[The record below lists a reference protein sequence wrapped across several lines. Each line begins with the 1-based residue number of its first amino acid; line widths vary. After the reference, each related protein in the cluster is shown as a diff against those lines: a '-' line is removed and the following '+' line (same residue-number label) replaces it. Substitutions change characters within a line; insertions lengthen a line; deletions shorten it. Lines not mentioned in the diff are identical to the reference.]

1 MTDTTNRKN
10 IIDRIKSLFERT
22 TENGCTEAEAIAA
35 ALAAQRLIA
44 RYDVTDAE
52 LSERRTDEPVVEVYS
67 VKVSRNW
74 AAELA
79 SVIARSFRCKTY
91 RHREGCRGEKMKNF
105 VFMGCETDATAA
117 RVAFDHLYCIGNK
130 LANEEARRQREVFGG
145 YSSRGIRTSFCAG
158 FARGVG
164 DELEKQSVALMVVTP
179 QRVEDAFEERTAG
192 WGTWTARTTLT
203 DPEAYGNGR
212 QAGRDAARAR
222 SIEGKL
228 GLSA

>member
-1 MTDTTNRKN
+1 MTDTTSRESVINK
-10 IIDRIKSLFERT
+10 IKALFERT

-35 ALAAQRLIA
+35 ALMAQRLIV

-67 VKVSRNW
+67 SEVSRNW

-79 SVIARSFRCKTY
+79 LVIASSFRCKTY
-91 RHREGCRGEKMKNF
+91 RHRVGCRGDKMKSF

-117 RVAFDHLYCIGNK
+117 RVAFDYLYRIGNK

-179 QRVEDAFEERTAG
+179 QRVEDAFKERSAG
-192 WGTWTARTTLT
+192 WNTWTARTKLT

-212 QAGRDAARAR
+212 RAGRSATRAR
-222 SIEGKL
+222 SVEGQL
-228 GLSA
+228 GLCG

>member
-1 MTDTTNRKN
+1 MTDTTSRESVINK
-10 IIDRIKSLFERT
+10 IKALFERT

-35 ALAAQRLIA
+35 ALMAQRLIV

-52 LSERRTDEPVVEVYS
+52 LSEHRTDEPVVEVYS
-67 VKVSRNW
+67 AKVSRNW
-74 AAELA
+74 ATKLA
-79 SVIARSFRCKTY
+79 SVIARSFRCKMY

-105 VFMGCETDATAA
+105 VFMGYETDATAA
-117 RVAFDHLYCIGNK
+117 RVAFDYLYCIGNK